1 MRKASE
7 QPFTRQDGG
16 DKILEN
22 FRNEILPYLQAKKMA
37 ELAMIAL
44 GEAFSIESGEY
55 STDELTNLV
64 LNLES
69 TRKIELAYILIKEIY
84 AKREDTDYVNLKP
97 D

>member
-1 MRKASE
+1 MRKASK

-16 DKILEN
+16 DDILEN

-55 STDELTNLV
+55 SPDELTNLV

-84 AKREDTDYVNLKP
+84 DYREDTDYVNPKP

>member
-16 DKILEN
+16 DDILEN
-22 FRNEILPYLQAKKMA
+22 FRKEILPYLQAKKMA

-84 AKREDTDYVNLKP
+84 DKRNDTDYVNLKP